1 MRSIAIVTM
10 LFLPGA
16 YIAVGIPVL
25 VLNSIFLTLQTLF
38 SMNMFDWQAQ
48 GDEKVLSGNFWVYW
62 AVTLPVT
69 AIVLAVWAVW
79 SKPWKAEE

>member
-1 MRSIAIVTM
+1 
-10 LFLPGA
+10 
-16 YIAVGIPVL
+16 
-25 VLNSIFLTLQTLF
+25 
-38 SMNMFDWQAQ
+38 MNMFDWQAQ

-69 AIVLAVWAVW
+69 AIVLAVWALW